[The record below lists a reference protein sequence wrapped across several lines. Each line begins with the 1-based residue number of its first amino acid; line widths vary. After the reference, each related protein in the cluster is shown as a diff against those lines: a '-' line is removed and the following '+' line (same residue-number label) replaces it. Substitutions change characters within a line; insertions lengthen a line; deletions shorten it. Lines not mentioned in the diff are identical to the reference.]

1 MQRNASASCGCTVEV
16 NVEVRDKY
24 PISSKTFWVAIV
36 CIGLGV
42 YLVVEGYREE
52 GLQLIGLLGIR
63 DAIRKVEKV

>member
-1 MQRNASASCGCTVEV
+1 MYSNSSSSS
-16 NVEVRDKY
+16 KY

-36 CIGLGV
+36 CVGLGV

-52 GLQLIGLLGIR
+52 GLQLTLLGFGLLGIR